1 MLSLRWKLAIALL
14 LVVAVS
20 VGVTAYLANRG
31 TTQEFSQYIQRRMG
45 QGQEQGQGPGQGMGG
60 GPANTPV
67 PVGDAEQNFLD
78 RVNTSLLV
86 AGIAGAGVAI
96 VLGLV
101 LTRQLTR
108 PIQSLKKGAVR
119 IAKGD
124 LSYRVKVESR
134 DELGE
139 LAESFNHMA
148 ESLDNSEETRR
159 RLLAD
164 IAHDLRTPLSVIEG
178 TVDAMLDGVYQPNPE
193 NLGSIKEETAFL
205 TGLVADLRDL
215 SLAEAGQL
223 KLVLEPANLAELV
236 QRRVSQAEVMARKKD
251 IVLKSDIAAGL
262 PYVEMDGK
270 RIEQVVANLLIN
282 ALNHTPSGGTVTV
295 SVSSGRDGVLVSVTD
310 TGEGI
315 SPEHLPHI
323 FERFY
328 RADNAR
334 SRKSGGAGLG
344 LAIAKQ
350 MVELHGG
357 RIWVDSEVG
366 KGSKFSFTLPAKYA
380 G

>member
-1 MLSLRWKLAIALL
+1 MISLRWKLAVALL

-20 VGVTAYLANRG
+20 VGVTAYLANLS
-31 TTQEFSQYIQRRMG
+31 TTQEFSQYFQHRIG
-45 QGQEQGQGPGQGMGG
+45 QGGGNMGG
-60 GPANTPV
+60 GPAHTPV
-67 PVGDAEQNFLD
+67 TMGDAEQNFLN
-78 RVNTSLLV
+78 RVNTSLII

-101 LTRQLTR
+101 LTRQITR
-108 PIQSLKKGAVR
+108 PIQGLKKGALR
-119 IAKGD
+119 IAMGD
-124 LSYRVKVESR
+124 LSHRVKVESQ

-139 LAESFNHMA
+139 LAESFNRMA
-148 ESLDNSEETRR
+148 ESLDRSEEARR

-178 TVDAMLDGVYQPNPE
+178 TVDAMLDGVYQPNAE

-223 KLVLEPANLAELV
+223 KLALEPANLGELV
-236 QRRVSQAEVMARKKD
+236 QRRVSQAEVVARKKD
-251 IVLKSDIAAGL
+251 IALKTDIAAGL
-262 PYVEMDGK
+262 PSVEVDTK
-270 RIEQVVANLLIN
+270 RIEQVLANMLMN

-295 SVSSGRDGVLVSVTD
+295 SVSPDRDGVLVSVAD

-315 SPEHLPHI
+315 APEHLPHI

-334 SRKSGGAGLG
+334 SRKAGGAGLG

-357 RIWVDSEVG
+357 RIRVESEVG
-366 KGSKFSFTLPAKYA
+366 KGSRFSFTLPSSRAKA
-380 G
+380 VS